1 MYVAHIPKDDRIMV
15 VLFSFAAGHSAPCIS
30 VFLRASSLCEDH
42 TTDKNMHAG
51 GAPIGVSRIRR
62 VHIAAHVAIPNVVRI
77 VAVSRP
83 AETVLRCRS
92 LQPI

>member
-15 VLFSFAAGHSAPCIS
+15 VLFSLAAGHSAPCIS

-51 GAPIGVSRIRR
+51 GASIGVARVVRVHVARR
-62 VHIAAHVAIPNVVRI
+62 VDIPHVIRVTS
-77 VAVSRP
+77 VS
-83 AETVLRCRS
+83 
-92 LQPI
+92 